1 MNGHSICVINVVICR
16 CFHAPLADMLREFI
30 RVPEY

>member
-16 CFHAPLADMLREFI
+16 CFQAPLADMLREFI